1 MIGIENVITILGV
14 VIGAVSMFFALKT
27 QVDKITIVVENN
39 TKEIHS
45 MRKFIES
52 ITTHNDSEHE
62 ILKNRLEDTS
72 KNIQSHGIRIYEIER
87 TIGIRT

>member
-1 MIGIENVITILGV
+1 MISFENFITIAGILTGS
-14 VIGAVSMFFALKT
+14 VSMFFALKS

-52 ITTHNDSEHE
+52 ITTHNDSEHG
-62 ILKNRLEDTS
+62 ILKVLIEDTQ
-72 KNIQSHGIRIYEIER
+72 KNIVGHGKRIYELEKLN
-87 TIGIRT
+87 GIRT